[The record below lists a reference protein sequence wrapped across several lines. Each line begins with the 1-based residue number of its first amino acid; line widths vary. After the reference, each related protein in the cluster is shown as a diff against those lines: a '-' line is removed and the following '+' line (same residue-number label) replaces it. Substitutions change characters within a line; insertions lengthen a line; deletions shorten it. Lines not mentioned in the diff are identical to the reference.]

1 MVADLSDPQK
11 IGPAAFDHGVESFP
25 LHQDAAQEDAVHALA
40 ALFSEHRDRVFYG
53 KQLEAL
59 FERDYFHWVTNR
71 AYRELIDRGLVLE
84 ERRTLTSGIAVRIM
98 WDRRFRYPRRAVER
112 LAALIDEYECR
123 PSGPLN
129 LDPPID
135 LGERGLMARL
145 GVRGC

>member
-129 LDPPID
+129 LDPP
-135 LGERGLMARL
+135 MK
-145 GVRGC
+145 